1 MARVAASGLRAIRAI
16 RDLRAVSM
24 INLQRRRLIALS
36 AGGLAK
42 RYGSITPPR
51 FALRL
56 GRCGT
61 GQHCLS

>member
-1 MARVAASGLRAIRAI
+1 MVRVAASDLRAIRD
-16 RDLRAVSM
+16 RRAVSM
-24 INLQRRRLIALS
+24 INLQRRRLIA
-36 AGGLAK
+36 LAK